1 VAGLG
6 LQIRGNARSW
16 VLRVKVGN
24 ERPWLGL
31 GSYPE
36 IPLAA
41 ALEAAREMKDKI
53 RKGIDPRMER
63 RLTLE
68 SRRLE
73 QREISARLVT
83 FKSAAEDY
91 VKANEAAWTNAKHAQ
106 QWRNTLA
113 TYAYPSIGH
122 LPVSTIAVVDILDM
136 LKSDQLWQEK
146 TETASRLRQRV
157 EKILDAAKAKGQR
170 QGDNPAA
177 WAGNL
182 DALLPKPSR
191 VSKVKP
197 HTALAF
203 SQVPVFMS
211 RLRASTGMASRMLEL
226 AVLCANRSAEVR
238 GAIWSEFDL
247 DAGLWVIPAARMK
260 ADREHRIPLA
270 ADAIKLLRN
279 LPRRGD
285 LVFPS
290 PIDKAFS
297 DAAMSSVLKR
307 LGVEVTQHGFRSSF
321 RDWVA
326 ETTNYPGDMAELA
339 LAHKIANEVEAAYR
353 RGDMLER
360 RREMMEAWAMFCLS
374 DLKRQAASEE
384 SE

>member
-1 VAGLG
+1 
-6 LQIRGNARSW
+6 
-16 VLRVKVGN
+16 VKVGS

-41 ALEAAREMKDKI
+41 ALDAAREMKEKI

-122 LPVSTIAVVDILDM
+122 LPVSTIAVADILDM
-136 LKSDQLWQEK
+136 LNSDRLWQEK

-157 EKILDAAKAKGQR
+157 EKVLDAAKAKGQR

-177 WAGNL
+177 WGGNL

-226 AVLCANRSAEVR
+226 AVLCTNRSAEVR
-238 GAIWSEFDL
+238 GAVWSEFDL

-270 ADAIKLLRN
+270 AASIQLLRN

-290 PIDKAFS
+290 PTDKAFS

-307 LGVEVTQHGFRSSF
+307 LGVDVTQHGFRSSF

-326 ETTNYPGDMAELA
+326 ETTSYPGDMAELA

-360 RREMMEAWAMFCLS
+360 RREMMEAWATFCLS
-374 DLKRQAASEE
+374 DLTRQAASEE
-384 SE
+384 SERETA

>member
-1 VAGLG
+1 MAGLG